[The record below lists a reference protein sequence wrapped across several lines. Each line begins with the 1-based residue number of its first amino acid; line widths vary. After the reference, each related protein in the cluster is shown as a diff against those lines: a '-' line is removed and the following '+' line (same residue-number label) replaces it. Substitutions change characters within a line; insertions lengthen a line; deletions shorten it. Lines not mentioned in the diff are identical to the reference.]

1 MNTEP
6 FAHCAWHN
14 EPPAHRIDGGTLHV
28 VTGENTDFWRITSYG
43 FIRDNGHFFG
53 APAADGFTAQVRV
66 RAAFSELY
74 DQAGLM
80 VRIDDQRWIKVGVE
94 FSDGQALLS
103 TVLTNGMS
111 DWAVA
116 PAPSFDDAQLGHNF
130 WLRVTVDA
138 GAIRVQYSADGITW
152 PMLRLAPFPAAARY
166 LVGPMCCTPQR
177 AGLEVAFSEFTLGPA
192 LGKDLH
198 DLS

>member
-1 MNTEP
+1 MHTTP
-6 FAHCAWHN
+6 FSRCTWHN
-14 EPPAHRIDGGTLHV
+14 PPPAHRIDGAALHV
-28 VTGENTDFWRITSYG
+28 VTGDHTDFWRITSYG

-53 APAADGFTAQVRV
+53 APAADGFTAQVHV
-66 RAAFSELY
+66 RAAFAELY

-80 VRIDDQRWIKVGVE
+80 VRIDEQRWIKVGVE

-103 TVLTNGMS
+103 TVLTNGTS

-116 PAPSFDDAQLGHNF
+116 PAPALPDGF
-130 WLRVTVDA
+130 WLRVPVGA
-138 GAIRVQYSADGITW
+138 GDIRFQYSAYGTTL
-152 PMLRLAPFPAAARY
+152 PMLRLAPFPAAPRY

-177 AGLEVAFSEFTLGPA
+177 AGLDVAFSDFTLGPA

>member
-1 MNTEP
+1 MDTAP

-14 EPPAHRIDGGTLHV
+14 EPPLHRIEDGTLHV
-28 VTGENTDFWRITSYG
+28 VTGDRTDFWRITSYG

-53 APAADGFTAQVRV
+53 APAADGFTAQVHV
-66 RAAFSELY
+66 RAAFAELY

-80 VRIDDQRWIKVGVE
+80 VRIDEQRWIKVGIE

-103 TVLTNGMS
+103 TVLTNGTS

-116 PAPSFDDAQLGHNF
+116 PAPALPDGF
-130 WLRVTVDA
+130 WLRVTVGA
-138 GAIRVQYSADGITW
+138 GVIRVQYSADGTTW
-152 PMLRLAPFPAAARY
+152 PMLRLAPFPAAPRY

-177 AGLEVAFSEFTLGPA
+177 AGLAVAFSDFTLGPA

>member
-1 MNTEP
+1 MITEP
-6 FAHCAWHN
+6 FTHCTWHN
-14 EPPAHRIDGGTLHV
+14 KPPIYRIDNGTLHV
-28 VTGENTDFWRITSYG
+28 VTGENTDFWRITNYG

-53 APAADGFTAQVRV
+53 APATDGFTAQVRV

-80 VRIDDQRWIKVGVE
+80 VRIDEQRWIKAGVE

-103 TVLTNGMS
+103 TVLTNGTS

-116 PAPSFDDAQLGHNF
+116 PAPSFGDSF
-130 WLRVTVDA
+130 WLRVTVDV
-138 GAIRVQYSADGITW
+138 GVIRVQYSADGNTW
-152 PMLRLAPFPAAARY
+152 PMLRLAPFPAAPRY

-177 AGLEVAFSEFTLGPA
+177 AGLEVSFSEFALGPA

>member
-1 MNTEP
+1 MKIEP
-6 FAHCAWHN
+6 FSHCAWHN
-14 EPPAHRIDGGTLHV
+14 APPVHRIDGGTLHV
-28 VTGENTDFWRITSYG
+28 ITGGHTDFWRITSYG

-53 APAADGFTAQVRV
+53 AATADGFTAQLRV

-80 VRIDDQRWIKVGVE
+80 VRIDDERWIKVGVE

-103 TVLTNGMS
+103 TVLTNGTS

-116 PAPSFDDAQLGHNF
+116 PAPPAASSGDGF

-138 GAIRVQYSADGITW
+138 GVIRVQYSADGATW
-152 PMLRLAPFPAAARY
+152 PMLRLAPFPAAPRY
-166 LVGPMCCTPQR
+166 LVGPMCCTPRR
-177 AGLEVAFSEFTLGPA
+177 AGLEVAFSDFTLGPA